1 MLNEKLEDIIE
12 EVLRKYVKEHQ
23 DSEIE
28 NDKNIV
34 RIIYTAVKESG
45 LVCNS
50 AKSLEEQEPNIYKW
64 TAMEDDGC
72 LRMEYGIAMNMFDA
86 FIKATEYSPS
96 YHKYIEIE
104 RVEEKD
110 YTKEQRDL
118 LEWYKK
124 AEQWSTTTTDK
135 SVNIL

>member
-50 AKSLEEQEPNIYKW
+50 AKSLEEQEPNINKC
-64 TAMEDDGC
+64 TSMEDNGC
-72 LRMEYGIAMNMFDA
+72 LRMEYDIAMNMFDA

-124 AEQWSTTTTDK
+124 AEQ
-135 SVNIL
+135 

>member
-12 EVLRKYVKEHQ
+12 EVQRKYVKEHQ

-96 YHKYIEIE
+96 YYKYIEIE

-124 AEQWSTTTTDK
+124 AEQ
-135 SVNIL
+135 